1 VAVLACIHLSEEGL
15 CVLGPAARLTI
26 SYDFVCGTLL
36 GVISPDAMSV
46 LQTENIKLALLKKTV
61 RCNNEHNTRK
71 RGTLA
76 TCSYIL
82 WRNA

>member
-1 VAVLACIHLSEEGL
+1 MAVLACIHLSEEGL

-36 GVISPDAMSV
+36 GVISPDAVSV
-46 LQTENIKLALLKKTV
+46 LQTENIKLALLKKNV
-61 RCNNEHNTRK
+61 RYNEHNTCK

-82 WRNA
+82 WRIA